1 MDGLGAG
8 CAAEAWLSAAE
19 KGSNDMRSCT
29 SNLQP
34 FIVHGGSEAR

>member
-8 CAAEAWLSAAE
+8 CAAEAWLPAAE
-19 KGSNDMRSCT
+19 KGSNDMRSCS